1 VRGPLAKQA
10 RYIVYIVDDDDAVRD
25 SLAELLEIEG
35 FEPKGYASCE
45 EFLDHFHP
53 ASDACLLLDVRMP
66 GMDGIELLE
75 TLGRRQ
81 HHLPVIVMS
90 GNEDTITKA
99 RALRAGA
106 ATFLDKPLN
115 VDQLMKS
122 IEAVRG

>member
-1 VRGPLAKQA
+1 MAPEAA
-10 RYIVYIVDDDDAVRD
+10 YTVYIVDDDDAVRD
-25 SLAELLEIEG
+25 SLAEMLELEG
-35 FEPKGYASCE
+35 FDPQGFASSE

-53 ASDACLLLDVRMP
+53 AGDACLLLDVRMP

-90 GNEDTITKA
+90 GNQDATTKA

-106 ATFLDKPLN
+106 ADFLDKPLN
-115 VDQLMKS
+115 VDRLIES
-122 IEAVRG
+122 LEAVRG

>member
-1 VRGPLAKQA
+1 MAKQA
-10 RYIVYIVDDDDAVRD
+10 RYTVYIVDDDDAVRD
-25 SLAELLEIEG
+25 SLMELLGIEG
-35 FEPKGYASCE
+35 FAPQGYASCE

-53 ASDACLLLDVRMP
+53 AGDACLLLDVQMP

-90 GNEDTITKA
+90 GNEDTITKT

-106 ATFLDKPLN
+106 ADFLDKPLN
-115 VDQLMKS
+115 IDQLIKS
-122 IEAVRG
+122 LEAVRG